1 MFHSKKI
8 ATIIAASAFSLA
20 GCSPTP
26 SSVSSVVKDFFMNIS
41 NENFEKAIEY
51 VELKPKEEEERTIF
65 MPLYELFNEP
75 ICGGLKDVEVLS
87 EKDRG
92 KYIVVTVEFVC
103 NSGKKDMA
111 DVGLAKSEGAW
122 RIIFT
127 FLRR

>member
-1 MFHSKKI
+1 
-8 ATIIAASAFSLA
+8 
-20 GCSPTP
+20 
-26 SSVSSVVKDFFMNIS
+26 MNIS